1 MDTNEPGREP
11 TEPTEP
17 TDAELLRDF
26 EAADVRL
33 NDACENCMDF
43 NEDGEP
49 TDPEYIAAQDEWTH
63 AHARREIRG
72 KEYLSGQRPMPGSEV
87 SRAEV
92 LRMSTDTLLKAEAE
106 RLPDTPAPDEVAQLR
121 AEVLRVTHAYEQV
134 CMGIQKLRDAADL
147 STARVAELEA
157 ELEVVKADKISVW
170 AALLATG
177 KVIEEELMR
186 LAGPEPSAE
195 MVGGP
200 THTTPGKEPTSE

>member
-1 MDTNEPGREP
+1 MGGTDGWVYPNNWDHKKGCMMQHEPGREP
-11 TEPTEP
+11 TETKWEKVSGVN
-17 TDAELLRDF
+17 AGISWALSF
-26 EAADVRL
+26 AV
-33 NDACENCMDF
+33 
-43 NEDGEP
+43 
-49 TDPEYIAAQDEWTH
+49 
-63 AHARREIRG
+63 
-72 KEYLSGQRPMPGSEV
+72 SGQRPMPGSEV

-157 ELEVVKADKISVW
+157 ELEAVKADKISVW